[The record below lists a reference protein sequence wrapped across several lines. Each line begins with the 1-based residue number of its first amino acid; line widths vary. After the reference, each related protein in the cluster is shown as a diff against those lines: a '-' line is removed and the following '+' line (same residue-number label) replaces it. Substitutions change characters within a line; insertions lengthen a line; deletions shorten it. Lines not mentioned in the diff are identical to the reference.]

1 MKTVVAL
8 SAALA
13 LGGSACGGS
22 DGDAAATDAEPIA
35 VEGDASAGDSAADT
49 ASSDEADDVDG
60 DATAVGDGAAD
71 GDVSD
76 LSPYDQSVA
85 AWDAAGF
92 PVPAC
97 LAGVYEL
104 GLGAP
109 GFLSDDP
116 ALCQFQV
123 LDYPGYDD
131 PAPVADV
138 IEAELAGHGLTT
150 ERTAGEVE
158 GLPVI
163 EVAATLDDG
172 GRFVAVVTLADTGL
186 PEPELGSLISLI
198 PAG

>member
-1 MKTVVAL
+1 MTTKTLRAL
-8 SAALA
+8 LAALA
-13 LGGSACGGS
+13 LGASACGGS
-22 DGDAAATDAEPIA
+22 DGGEATESESTA
-35 VEGDASAGDSAADT
+35 VGDDASASGAA

-60 DATAVGDGAAD
+60 DATTVEDGAAD
-71 GDVSD
+71 GDASD

-104 GLGAP
+104 GFGAP

-150 ERTAGEVE
+150 DRTAGEVE